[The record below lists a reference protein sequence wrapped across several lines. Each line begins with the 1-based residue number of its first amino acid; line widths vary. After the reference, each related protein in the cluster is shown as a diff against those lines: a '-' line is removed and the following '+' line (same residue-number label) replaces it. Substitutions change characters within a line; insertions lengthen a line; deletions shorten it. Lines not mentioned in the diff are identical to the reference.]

1 MLEVWVTE
9 DMLKGIYY
17 LPGSIYY
24 ATKSPQGRRRAAS
37 KSTVGFMTAFLE
49 KLLSQEVDSEPFGC
63 VGQF

>member
-24 ATKSPQGRRRAAS
+24 ATKAL
-37 KSTVGFMTAFLE
+37 K
-49 KLLSQEVDSEPFGC
+49 VDAVQLPN
-63 VGQF
+63 QL